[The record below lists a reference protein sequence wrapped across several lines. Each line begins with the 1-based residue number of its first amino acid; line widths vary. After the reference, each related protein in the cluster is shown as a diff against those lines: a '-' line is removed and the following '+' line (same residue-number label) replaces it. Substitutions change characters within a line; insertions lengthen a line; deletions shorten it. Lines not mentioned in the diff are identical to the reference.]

1 MLEAS
6 NVKLEQM
13 REIIREKDQII
24 QEKSNSDHLEQIRE
38 MKSTLIWRDN
48 KIKALEAQRD
58 YFQKQAQAQVAL
70 VVAERRSSLVQDGGL
85 LPGEEDQLETQKL
98 LDEIDKLR
106 NELILEQ
113 QKKSSL
119 NNEDVQVK
127 EKLYQETK
135 SRANKA
141 EQEVEAQKATIARL
155 EGQVSRYKAAA
166 DHYESSED
174 NLKADKRRL
183 QRELRQCEEKLEE
196 VELTNEH
203 LEKRLEKIRAARQK
217 S

>member
-1 MLEAS
+1 MSHTYDVINHWNDL
-6 NVKLEQM
+6 
-13 REIIREKDQII
+13 
-24 QEKSNSDHLEQIRE
+24 
-38 MKSTLIWRDN
+38 
-48 KIKALEAQRD
+48 
-58 YFQKQAQAQVAL
+58 F
-70 VVAERRSSLVQDGGL
+70 QDGGL

-141 EQEVEAQKATIARL
+141 EQEVEAQKVRL
-155 EGQVSRYKAAA
+155 LV
-166 DHYESSED
+166 
-174 NLKADKRRL
+174 
-183 QRELRQCEEKLEE
+183 
-196 VELTNEH
+196 
-203 LEKRLEKIRAARQK
+203 RAGWEYTDGFVHR
-217 S
+217 SLLSIVGH

>member
-1 MLEAS
+1 MSHTYDVINHWNDL
-6 NVKLEQM
+6 
-13 REIIREKDQII
+13 
-24 QEKSNSDHLEQIRE
+24 
-38 MKSTLIWRDN
+38 
-48 KIKALEAQRD
+48 
-58 YFQKQAQAQVAL
+58 F
-70 VVAERRSSLVQDGGL
+70 QDGGL

-141 EQEVEAQKATIARL
+141 EQEVEAQKVRL
-155 EGQVSRYKAAA
+155 LVRIGIPNSGMQG
-166 DHYESSED
+166 
-174 NLKADKRRL
+174 RL
-183 QRELRQCEEKLEE
+183 RPPIFSFGRPLIG
-196 VELTNEH
+196 H
-203 LEKRLEKIRAARQK
+203 
-217 S
+217 